1 MKNNFIAMG
10 EYYRSNDG
18 ELVKTI
24 CRGRDISTDTMM
36 VAFSKILDGG
46 IASEVFFMPEID
58 FKTKF
63 IS

>member
-1 MKNNFIAMG
+1 MKNNFVAMG
-10 EYYRSNDG
+10 EYYWSDDG

-24 CRGRDISTDTMM
+24 CRGQDISTNTMM
-36 VAFSKILDGG
+36 IAFSKILNSG